1 MRVSAAIHGLRIR
14 EDGSA
19 VVIGPLVLIVCELG
33 ASRMYNSV
41 ARIHFFN
48 EPRVLFA
55 RDGLG
60 GILN

>member
-33 ASRMYNSV
+33 ASRMYDSV
-41 ARIHFFN
+41 ARIHFYKT
-48 EPRVLFA
+48 RVLFA
-55 RDGLG
+55 HVGLG
-60 GILN
+60 GMLM